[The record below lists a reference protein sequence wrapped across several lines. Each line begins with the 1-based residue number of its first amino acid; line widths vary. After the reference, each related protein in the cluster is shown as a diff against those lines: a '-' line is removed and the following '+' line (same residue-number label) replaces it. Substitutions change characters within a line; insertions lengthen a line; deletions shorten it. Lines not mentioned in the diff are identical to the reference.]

1 MSNGY
6 DAKQLEIDEAMVALN
21 RPPPPVVSWLKG
33 QMPGALPENHNR
45 EMSKAG
51 TCKCQWCTATR
62 DWHARLA
69 QWERDHPENA
79 ARWLE
84 LREQYIEH
92 EKTIE
97 ARKWSAD
104 EWNYRTLIN
113 QGCAPRTIDAIRR
126 ELDERGC
133 LKRAREWLLDGLAW
147 SLVLCGRPGCGKST
161 AAAWAAHQ
169 LAMRKFSP
177 RWVRCV
183 SMVDK
188 PMFGFEAQ
196 LEKSKCQDA
205 GILVLDDIGAGARE
219 TEAKLWLGWLDDVL
233 DFRHGHRRR
242 TIITS
247 NLPEKALKAWFGP
260 RLSDRLGQGVFHETA
275 EKSLRSPP

>member
-1 MSNGY
+1 MSY
-6 DAKQLEIDEAMVALN
+6 DPKLLAIDDEMVALG
-21 RPPPPVVSWLKG
+21 RPLPPAVTWLSGGLG
-33 QMPGALPENHNR
+33 QLKRVKHERNEPESCPCAWCSACRGWRKALA
-45 EMSKAG
+45 K
-51 TCKCQWCTATR
+51 
-62 DWHARLA
+62 
-69 QWERDHPENA
+69 WEAEHPENA

-84 LREQYIEH
+84 LREQYIEI

-97 ARKWSAD
+97 ARKWSED
-104 EWNYRTLIN
+104 EWNYRLLIN

-126 ELDERGC
+126 QLDDRSCMRIARDWMLEG
-133 LKRAREWLLDGLAW
+133 LKW
-147 SLVLCGRPGCGKST
+147 SLVLCGKPGCGKST

-169 LAMRKFSP
+169 LTMRKFSP

-205 GILVLDDIGAGARE
+205 GVLVLDDIGAGARE
-219 TEAKLWLGWLDDVL
+219 ADAKPWLGWLDDVL

-242 TIITS
+242 TVITS
-247 NLPEKALKAWFGP
+247 NRNIAQLKAWLGP
-260 RLSDRLGQGVFHETA
+260 RLVDRLNEGMWHETD
-275 EKSLRSPP
+275 EKSLRGQ